1 MFLLLDSS
9 GVLHGIGS
17 ASEVDVALSVS
28 VLSSKTIR
36 LAVFIPVIGESI
48 ASSLDVLDAIC

>member
-36 LAVFIPVIGESI
+36 LAVFIPVIESI